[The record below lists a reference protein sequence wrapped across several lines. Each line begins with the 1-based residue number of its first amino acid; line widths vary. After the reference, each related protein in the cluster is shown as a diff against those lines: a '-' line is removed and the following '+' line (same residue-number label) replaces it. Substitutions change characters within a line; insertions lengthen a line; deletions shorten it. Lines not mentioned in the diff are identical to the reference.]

1 MTGLPAGFVLMLSF
15 FIGLFMLWFIIRCI
29 TFINVGVDYYR
40 ISIKKMEDERKEKIK
55 KKVIKN

>member
-1 MTGLPAGFVLMLSF
+1 MTGLPAGFVLILSF